1 MLRESLIGL
10 LCLMLSV
17 SSAPAAEPLTPGKPA
32 GVRAAQSGHYYGAI
46 AVGALALI
54 AIAGYAISSSPYH
67 IPGTPNATAATSTQ
81 P

>member
-1 MLRESLIGL
+1 MLRKTLAVT

-17 SSAPAAEPLTPGKPA
+17 SSALAAEPLTPGKPA

-54 AIAGYAISSSPYH
+54 AIAGYAISVDPYR
-67 IPGTPNATAATSTQ
+67 IPGTAAAATSTQ